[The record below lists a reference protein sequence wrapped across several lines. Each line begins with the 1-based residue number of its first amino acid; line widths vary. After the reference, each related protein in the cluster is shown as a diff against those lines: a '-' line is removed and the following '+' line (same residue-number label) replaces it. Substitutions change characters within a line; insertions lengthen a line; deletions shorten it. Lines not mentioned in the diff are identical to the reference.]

1 MQDIEEID
9 KLKTKILRYI
19 LFKKR
24 TEAEVRQKFIE
35 STGNNLE
42 NVIEYL
48 KENGYID
55 DKRYIEKAINE
66 FKLLKN
72 MSIKEIQYK
81 LIAKGLSKSAIEEYI
96 YSNKEELKEY
106 ELKSAKNIFIKK
118 ENQMHVEDILKFL
131 QKKGYMEETIRSLQ
145 SE

>member
-1 MQDIEEID
+1 MQDIEEFD

-81 LIAKGLSKSAIEEYI
+81 LIAKGLSKSDIEEYI

-118 ENQMHVEDILKFL
+118 ENQMYVEDILKFL